1 MASTSFTSR
10 TRGARVTWITLD
22 VVAVDQAQPLGCIAR
37 CPRQRGG
44 HDVGARIAGVEGR
57 RGLASRPAC
66 PTLPLTVARP
76 EGATNPD
83 DESERG
89 DMTALRVCLPP
100 VTPMEEQH
108 G

>member
-1 MASTSFTSR
+1 MPPSFPV
-10 TRGARVTWITLD
+10 GATGVTWHLPHVRRVALD
-22 VVAVDQAQPLGCIAR
+22 LPR
-37 CPRQRGG
+37 CRG
-44 HDVGARIAGVEGR
+44 RIAAVER
-57 RGLASRPAC
+57 PRGLASRPAC

-76 EGATNPD
+76 EGATETD